1 MPVQTFIPVPNTW
14 VFSVQHQYR
23 YRTLRWVRY
32 DINTG
37 TGNFGELGTTSQ
49 PVPRILV
56 PYRAHAFLVCRTC
69 FLLFLPSFIFL
80 SLSWTSKRE
89 GLFCSVVFFA
99 SFCYFV
105 LFRDLLVFSFKLASI
120 FGVIGALYADRSFT
134 FFLEYFAIM
143 LVYLFHILRPHHL
156 YQSSKFVQAE
166 RILGVLSA
174 NYVVGW
180 KEREDNKYFL

>member
-1 MPVQTFIPVPNTW
+1 M
-14 VFSVQHQYR
+14 FS
-23 YRTLRWVRY
+23 
-32 DINTG
+32 
-37 TGNFGELGTTSQ
+37 
-49 PVPRILV
+49 
-56 PYRAHAFLVCRTC
+56 
-69 FLLFLPSFIFL
+69 
-80 SLSWTSKRE
+80 
-89 GLFCSVVFFA
+89 A

-174 NYVVGW
+174 NYVVG
-180 KEREDNKYFL
+180 